1 MTEIEMLKDELV
13 RSGILS
19 AEQAARAEDYALTRG
34 LPLDEAIVFLNMAD
48 YGTLGKALS
57 RLLEVPYRPLLPELP
72 SEVAKDLVPLK
83 AAQRFGVFP
92 VHHDPGKNTL
102 LVAARDPAEREKDLE
117 LPRLLPRALRLSF
130 TVASGAEIRKAIEV
144 HYLGKPYVP
153 PKELELPEDF
163 NIVEQK
169 ETESQGQQSASK
181 APRRVFLV
189 EPDPARARA
198 LKTLLGREGILVTE
212 IVRDPELAL
221 DAIRKDQPD
230 LALFN
235 HRLLSSVEAEVRET
249 GVPFAAY
256 ASLAPLLL
264 GEALPYQDVTQA
276 LIRVVSHVMG
286 VALAKRP
293 EKRQE
298 AQARARY
305 CRLLALRLGLSPAR
319 VDGLVIAAWL
329 SAAPLG
335 HELATHL
342 EQPFGTARLLRP
354 QETEGGGSGD
364 REASAILSTVA
375 AFQRIARRNPKAAA
389 DPDRVR
395 RLLGKVTGLGPGDAV
410 LEAFIQVLRDEAFL
424 DRLGGSPSRIL
435 LVEPEG
441 DSARGIV
448 LRLESEGHAVEV
460 VGQARE
466 TLKIIQEGRADLV
479 LSETILPDH
488 DGLALCKVV
497 KDDPRTRSI
506 PFLFVSAEP
515 SPGLVARC
523 LEAGADD
530 FLEKPVDPEVLC
542 LKIRRLL
549 AERKTPDKG
558 QGVRGSL
565 SEMSFTDII
574 QSLTSGEKDVEIA
587 LTNDTLQA
595 RVFIQGGEVIH
606 AVSGSKTAE
615 EAFYDVMTWEG
626 GSFRI
631 TPCNEFPERQIE
643 ASAMS
648 LLMEGARIADE
659 LKSPGEEEA

>member
-1 MTEIEMLKDELV
+1 MLKDELV

-19 AEQAARAEDYALTRG
+19 AEQTARAEDYALTRG
-34 LPLDEAIVFLNMAD
+34 LPLDEALVFLNMAD

-92 VHHDPGKNTL
+92 VHHDPDKDTL
-102 LVAARDPAEREKDLE
+102 LVAARDPAEREKDPE
-117 LPRLLPRALRLSF
+117 LPRLLPRALHLSF

-163 NIVEQK
+163 TIVERK

-181 APRRVFLV
+181 GPRRVFLV

-212 IVRDPELAL
+212 IVQDPERAL
-221 DAIRKDQPD
+221 DAIQKDQPD

-286 VALAKRP
+286 VALAKAP

-305 CRLLALRLGLSPAR
+305 CKLLALRLGLSPVR
-319 VDGLVIAAWL
+319 VDGVILAAWL

-342 EQPFGTARLLRP
+342 EQPFGTAGLLRP
-354 QETEGGGSGD
+354 QEAGGRVGD
-364 REASAILSTVA
+364 KGASAIFFAVA
-375 AFQRIARRNPKAAA
+375 AFQAISKRDPKAAV

-424 DRLGGSPSRIL
+424 DRLGGPPSRIL
-435 LVEPEG
+435 LVDPER

-466 TLKIIQEGRADLV
+466 ARKIIQEGRADLV
-479 LSETILPDH
+479 LSETVLSDD
-488 DGLALCKVV
+488 DGLGLCKVV
-497 KDDPRTRSI
+497 KNDPQTRSI
-506 PFLFVSAEP
+506 PFLFLSAEP

-530 FLEKPVDPEVLC
+530 FLEKSVDPEVLC

-549 AERKTPDKG
+549 AERKAPEEG

-587 LTNDTLQA
+587 LTNDTRQA

-606 AVSGSKTAE
+606 AVCGSKTAE
-615 EAFYDVMTWEG
+615 EAFYDVMTWG
-626 GSFRI
+626 QGTFRI
-631 TPCNEFPERQIE
+631 IPCTGFPERHIQ

-648 LLMEGARIADE
+648 LLMEGARLADE
-659 LKSPGEEEA
+659 LESPGEEED